1 MKSFEYFWLKP
12 DAALSNPIKIFH
24 FAVEGPVTTGMVID
38 PKKVPK
44 HQVAYFEY
52 SPQLEICDVLFQP
65 TLLIENKI
73 KRLWGLYE
81 SQMKFKSVQ
90 VFANDPEIDVSP
102 LYWSPMLKSVDCM
115 DQATTFYSNG
125 MLENLVVR
133 LRSVQAH
140 QIFQVAG
147 PVENVILVSLPVAES
162 MLRRFTTGYD
172 LVPVNLV

>member
-1 MKSFEYFWLKP
+1 
-12 DAALSNPIKIFH
+12 
-24 FAVEGPVTTGMVID
+24 
-38 PKKVPK
+38 
-44 HQVAYFEY
+44 
-52 SPQLEICDVLFQP
+52 
-65 TLLIENKI
+65 
-73 KRLWGLYE
+73 
-81 SQMKFKSVQ
+81 MKFKSVQ

-115 DQATTFYSNG
+115 DQETTFYSNG

>member
-1 MKSFEYFWLKP
+1 M
-12 DAALSNPIKIFH
+12 
-24 FAVEGPVTTGMVID
+24 
-38 PKKVPK
+38 
-44 HQVAYFEY
+44 
-52 SPQLEICDVLFQP
+52 EICDVLFQP
-65 TLLIENKI
+65 TLLIENKM

-90 VFANDPEIDVSP
+90 VFANAPEIDVSP

-115 DQATTFYSNG
+115 DQETTFYSNG

-162 MLRRFTTGYD
+162 MLRRVTTGYD